1 MCIRDRLCLIPI
13 ISTAQIDPTWGY
25 ITAQEA
31 NNLKRSVES
40 EKNDTLKMAAF
51 RSLGFYYQDIKRDSG
66 LYFHEQQLALSKK
79 LGMKLW
85 QADAYSQAG
94 YVLNGLGNI
103 MKSYEY
109 FSEAMKLAGDENNES
124 DNWRPWTFSNS
135 KNSHEARIS
144 ILGMNYQMMGN
155 LWVSLGELEKYKT
168 SLQEA
173 LKLGESINNGK
184 VIYVASRGLAFVMP
198 PDSCLLYTSRCV

>member
-1 MCIRDRLCLIPI
+1 
-13 ISTAQIDPTWGY
+13 
-25 ITAQEA
+25 
-31 NNLKRSVES
+31 
-40 EKNDTLKMAAF
+40 
-51 RSLGFYYQDIKRDSG
+51 
-66 LYFHEQQLALSKK
+66 
-79 LGMKLW
+79 MKLW

-184 VIYVASRGLAFVMP
+184 VIYVASRGLAL
-198 PDSCLLYTSRCV
+198 SLIHI